1 MKQNGII
8 IGFSEKYFTLWNV
21 FSDERRQVFQYVK
34 NISMDKDV
42 VREKYPDVEIDYTLR
57 GTSRIVIE
65 TPKREDD
72 DSFQHG
78 RYIGLSIVE
87 CKDYDYMFWY
97 YGACANDIEKNLILS
112 VLEPVGY
119 RIVSVNGYDTLM
131 TPDDVRKYEERNRI
145 FNETL
150 DVIKNVGNIEV
161 TITSNPDYGYEG
173 FPYTMTTD
181 NDNIIIV
188 VEEAVERFYKGY
200 MYLLPIIDGKARRVK
215 NKKMNVDCSKYE
227 IVNNRIYIRI

>member
-8 IGFSEKYFTLWNV
+8 IGFSEKYFILWNV
-21 FSDERRQVFQYVK
+21 FSDEHRQVFQYVK

-42 VREKYPDVEIDYTLR
+42 VREKYPDVEIDYTLHGSR
-57 GTSRIVIE
+57 RIVVE
-65 TPKREDD
+65 TPKSDD

-78 RYIGLSIVE
+78 RYIGLSIID

-97 YGACANDIEKNLILS
+97 YGACANSIEKNLIFS

-119 RIVSVNGYDTLM
+119 RIISDNGHDTLM
-131 TPDDVRKYEERNRI
+131 TPDDVRKYEEKQRI

-150 DVIKNVGNIEV
+150 NVIKNVGTIEV

-173 FPYTMTTD
+173 FPYMMSTD

-188 VEEAVERFYKGY
+188 VDEAVERFYKGY
-200 MYLLPIIDGKARRVK
+200 MYLLPIINGKVCRVK

-227 IVNNRIYIRI
+227 IVDNRIYVRI